1 MISAYCRKL
10 EKYSC
15 TQMSLRSGYE
25 LHLCHNQIFST
36 PVRFHF
42 LQHFSPH
49 HMQKHKLQSSSRP
62 VPIISGNTQTC
73 ASHISPKMSFSLIFS
88 SDSQITPSLQH
99 HTQKTLQRVS
109 RQCFYKYFQVSSNI
123 CDIIFLNDNLSFS
136 CEKAITFTPSSTY
149 ILSKL
154 SQGNNSLK
162 IGASPFYFI
171 SLQSEVY
178 GLLSFLHS

>member
-1 MISAYCRKL
+1 MHQKLISLEGNTIFEKVKRLYKCLCICRARNLQRSWDLSLVNVKGLMISAYCRKL

-99 HTQKTLQRVS
+99 HTQK
-109 RQCFYKYFQVSSNI
+109 
-123 CDIIFLNDNLSFS
+123 
-136 CEKAITFTPSSTY
+136 
-149 ILSKL
+149 LSKE
-154 SQGNNSLK
+154 SQGS
-162 IGASPFYFI
+162 AFI
-171 SLQSEVY
+171 NI
-178 GLLSFLHS
+178 FR